1 MEHRMTVTVK
11 ACTMTLTGTV
21 ACTLALLAPLVA
33 GAQNLTDRDAKEVAD
48 YVLTDAVL
56 KKYTQ
61 AVRNLQPLM
70 GQLPQECDGDENP
83 KSLNDMA
90 VQMDRVPQVKS
101 ALKGAG
107 MTSREY
113 LLFSFSVFQN
123 GMAAWALDQPG
134 GKLPPG
140 VKMANVNFYRAHEAE
155 MKKLGELTKPADCD
169 NR

>member
-1 MEHRMTVTVK
+1 MPKIRPIAIQK
-11 ACTMTLTGTV
+11 KS
-21 ACTLALLAPLVA
+21 P
-33 GAQNLTDRDAKEVAD
+33 D
-48 YVLTDAVL
+48 YVLTDAGL
-56 KKYTQ
+56 AKYRQ
-61 AVRNLQPLM
+61 AVAKLHPVM

-90 VQMDRVPQVKS
+90 VQMDGVPQVKS
-101 ALKGAG
+101 ELKGAG

-140 VKMANVNFYRAHEAE
+140 VKMANVTFYRAHEAE
-155 MKKLGELTKPADCD
+155 LKKLGELTKQADCD